1 MSDARTL
8 IIVTMEASHIFQNFR
23 QTYSPDE
30 QHKDNI
36 KVLRTI
42 NEENIFLIGRDQP
55 DLTTTCVQD
64 ILSSSCN
71 DQSETI
77 ICTHKGYI
85 NTGELSQKV
94 IMFSHSDEIGKKLLK
109 FAKKKISFD
118 SIWNYLE
125 KKSHNSSISQILHL
139 FLPLD
144 IDMQALEIL
153 AKKKENG
160 EKVKE
165 PNEYLKEMYADN
177 INYLQKF
184 NELQAK
190 VKELS
195 EIEGIDKERLEKL
208 AGISNQKV
216 SQFFKELDNKKNDP
230 YKFLGHSWGIDGV
243 KSFPNWHRALATCLR
258 GKEVYEKVRK
268 YLYEN
273 IGHLTTPGTPRFDI
287 KTETWK
293 VPVLCRTE
301 RGILIVG
308 EFTLDREGNLINIPT
323 KQEILKT
330 AKI

>member
-1 MSDARTL
+1 MQ
-8 IIVTMEASHIFQNFR
+8 H
-23 QTYSPDE
+23 YSSKE
-30 QHKDNI
+30 QVMNKV
-36 KVLRTI
+36 KVLSSTI
-42 NEENIFLIGRDQP
+42 NDENIFVIGRGN
-55 DLTTTCVQD
+55 LTSTTKYVKE
-64 ILSSSCN
+64 ISSSSCN
-71 DQSETI
+71 DQSKII
-77 ICTHKGYI
+77 ICTHEGFI
-85 NTGELSQKV
+85 NTSEFSQKL
-94 IMFSHSDEIGKKLLK
+94 IMFSHSDEIGEELLR

-118 SIWNYLE
+118 NIWNYLE
-125 KKSHNSSISQILHL
+125 KKSHDSSISQILHL

-153 AKKKENG
+153 TNKKENG

-216 SQFFKELDNKKNDP
+216 SQFFKELDDKKNDP
-230 YKFLGHSWGIDGV
+230 DKFLGHSWGIDGV
-243 KSFPNWHRALATCLR
+243 KSFPNWYRALATCLR

-293 VPVLCRTE
+293 VSVLCKTE

-323 KQEILKT
+323 KQEMLKT